1 MASRDISREYQE
13 PGLGPI
19 RRLASMNLFICLFHF
34 LVSFQ
39 RHKKID
45 DYSVKGLLLA
55 CFVLQNKTAPKNH
68 PTSSGNH
75 KVTFSPIVP

>member
-1 MASRDISREYQE
+1 MASRDIF
-13 PGLGPI
+13 PGISGTRPWPNKT
-19 RRLASMNLFICLFHF
+19 AGKYEFIYL

-45 DYSVKGLLLA
+45 DYPVKGLLLA